1 MKISKIASCI
11 GESATLKLNAQATAL
26 KAQGEPLIHLAGGE
40 PKSKAPQEAL
50 DKAVELIKTGEVRY
64 TPASGTPSLK
74 KAVIRY
80 TRDFYNVE
88 VEESN
93 VLISTGAKQ
102 SIMVAM
108 QAVLDPGDEVIFP
121 APYWVSYPDMVRLC
135 GAVPI
140 PVIPLNASLIPTMYD
155 IKKVYSSRCKMM
167 IINNPSNP
175 GGILY
180 PDTLIADVVRFCEEN
195 NICLIMDDIYHR
207 LLFDGKKAASCYRY
221 TSNAVNDSNIIV
233 INGVS
238 KQYAMTG
245 FRIGWAVGSKSIIK
259 VMGNIV
265 GHQTSGASAPSQVA
279 AEAAILGS
287 QESVTELTASLQ
299 HNRDVL
305 VKQLGNIKHILFN
318 IPDGTFYC
326 FANFSN
332 YCKDSSVLSALLL
345 DKVKVLTVPGI
356 EFGMEGYLRLST
368 CGSTED
374 IIEGIRR
381 IAWALDGEKNSEL
394 TIGNYTV
401 VKDWSFS

>member
-1 MKISKIASCI
+1 MKISKIASSI
-11 GESATLKLNAQATAL
+11 GESATLKLNAQAAAL

-40 PKSKAPQEAL
+40 PKSKAPVEAL
-50 DKAVELIKTGEVRY
+50 NKAIEMINTGEVRY
-64 TPASGTPSLK
+64 TPASGIPSLK

-80 TRDFYNVE
+80 TKDFYHVD

-135 GAVPI
+135 GAVSV
-140 PVIPLNASLIPTMYD
+140 PVVPLNASLIPTMYD
-155 IKKVYSSRCKMM
+155 FKKAYSSKCKMM

-180 PDTLIADVVRFCEEN
+180 PETLIAEVVRFCEEN

-207 LLFDGKKAASCYRY
+207 LLFNGKKAANCFSY
-221 TSNAVNDSNIIV
+221 TQNAVNDSNIIV

-259 VMGNIV
+259 IMGNIV
-265 GHQTSGASAPSQVA
+265 GHQTSGASSPSQVA

-287 QESVTELTASLQ
+287 QESVTDLTASLQ
-299 HNRDVL
+299 LNRDVL
-305 VKQLGNIKHILFN
+305 VDRLKMIKHVRFN

-326 FANFSN
+326 FVNFSD
-332 YCKDSSVLSALLL
+332 YCSDSSALSALLL

-374 IIEGIRR
+374 IIEGTRR
-381 IAWALDGEKNSEL
+381 IAWALDSEKGSEI

-401 VKDWSFS
+401 VKDWSF